1 MENNKMEVEISTD
14 VENMKLMVF
23 EVMDKYT
30 FLDDYLKQPDIN
42 TGMKMPTFVK
52 IMSTILY
59 LRQRIDF
66 LVEEDLD
73 PFYDD
78 IERNDYTNF
87 ENIEDYELFK
97 ILVCF
102 VTMACSFVDSLIDD
116 KNSKET
122 MITQIRMYYYKNK
135 DFIAAI

>member
-14 VENMKLMVF
+14 IENMKLMVF

-42 TGMKMPTFVK
+42 TGIQMPTFVK

-66 LVEEDLD
+66 AVEEDLE

>member
-1 MENNKMEVEISTD
+1 MENNKMEVEISTN
-14 VENMKLMVF
+14 VEKMKHMVF

-42 TGMKMPTFVK
+42 TGIKIPTFVK

-59 LRQRIDF
+59 LRQRIEF
-66 LVEEDLD
+66 LVEEDLE

-78 IERNDYTNF
+78 IERNDYTDF
-87 ENIEDYELFK
+87 ENIEEYELFK

-102 VTMACSFVDSLIDD
+102 VTMACSFVDSLIEDE
-116 KNSKET
+116 NSKQT
-122 MITQIRMYYYKNK
+122 MINEIRRYYYKNK
-135 DFIAAI
+135 DFVTTI